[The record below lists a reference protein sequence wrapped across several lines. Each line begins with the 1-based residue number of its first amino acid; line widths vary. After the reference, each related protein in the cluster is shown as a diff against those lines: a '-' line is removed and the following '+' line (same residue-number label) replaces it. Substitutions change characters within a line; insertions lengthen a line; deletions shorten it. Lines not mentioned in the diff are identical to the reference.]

1 MTLTFVVY
9 KFPISIKNQFDN
21 HSNSRTNYQTK
32 QELVLVYGRGFQFF
46 LGGATIFMIVRY
58 FIGRFMKIIILKL
71 FYKING
77 ICGFFIPK

>member
-32 QELVLVYGRGFQFF
+32 QELVLVYYHGFQFF
-46 LGGATIFMIVRY
+46 WGEGWETIFMIVRY
-58 FIGRFMKIIILKL
+58 FIGYFMKI
-71 FYKING
+71 FN
-77 ICGFFIPK
+77 FFI